1 MAESIG
7 GTNALPLG
15 KKTRKRPTT
24 ELLLK
29 SDAKLPQKQNVKEKS
44 SEQEIPAESSDS
56 SISDEDGLDYHSSE
70 SSESSESSASSKHL
84 PGPEAGSETSE
95 ETDSSDCSDSSDDSN
110 SSSESDIEELIKR
123 IKSNRTHIEEFN
135 KGFLNKNSLDTT
147 KNLPLFS
154 HTICNPLFHKKVPS
168 SLSETKKK
176 RRSRSQMEKLAE
188 S

>member
-7 GTNALPLG
+7 GTNALPLS

-24 ELLLK
+24 ELPLK
-29 SDAKLPQKQNVKEKS
+29 LDAKLPQKHNVKEKA
-44 SEQEIPAESSDS
+44 SEQEIPTESSDS

-84 PGPEAGSETSE
+84 PGPEDGSESSE
-95 ETDSSDCSDSSDDSN
+95 ETDSSDCSDSSDNSN

-135 KGFLNKNSLDTT
+135 KGILNKNSPDTT

-154 HTICNPLFHKKVPS
+154 HTICNPLLHKKG